1 MGFPNDE
8 MILVGI
14 FLLTV
19 QGRCCCSAP
28 GAWVRPSFYHSQEP
42 GLDHYHHHQEPGHD
56 AGELEAGLGQH
67 HRQAPAHRLAQ
78 PSLVS
83 ILVMSL
89 RRLVAMMKVFVM
101 FVVGNTMTVIMRT
114 SRPNQFSQ

>member
-1 MGFPNDE
+1 

-19 QGRCCCSAP
+19 QGQCCCSAP
-28 GAWVRPSFYHSQEP
+28 GAWVQSSFYHSQEP
-42 GLDHYHHHQEPGHD
+42 ELDHHNHHHQEPEFDHHNHHHQEPGHD

-114 SRPNQFSQ
+114 VT

>member
-1 MGFPNDE
+1 

-19 QGRCCCSAP
+19 QWQFCI
-28 GAWVRPSFYHSQEP
+28 YHP
-42 GLDHYHHHQEPGHD
+42 QEPGHD

-67 HRQAPAHRLAQ
+67 HRQAPALCLAQ
-78 PSLVS
+78 LSLVS

-89 RRLVAMMKVFVM
+89 RRLVPMMKVFVM
-101 FVVGNTMTVIMRT
+101 FVVGNNMTGIMRT
-114 SRPNQFSQ
+114 SN

>member
-1 MGFPNDE
+1 MLLLCPGSLGSII
-8 MILVGI
+8 IL
-14 FLLTV
+14 
-19 QGRCCCSAP
+19 SSP
-28 GAWVRPSFYHSQEP
+28 GAWVRSSFY
-42 GLDHYHHHQEPGHD
+42 HQEPGHD

-83 ILVMSL
+83 ILVM
-89 RRLVAMMKVFVM
+89 RLVAMMKIFVM

-114 SRPNQFSQ
+114 SNLGPNQFSQLSTR